1 MVGLFVVN
9 RRIGSF
15 GILIMLLIGIL
26 THSIPK
32 ADGEEEKSG
41 LQSNPIP
48 LHLNL
53 KESAKF
59 SPETRSD
66 VEYIASEEKYSS
78 HEQNTP
84 PPFQHEIKGNSSR
97 WVCGKVTQLVMKS
110 Q

>member
-1 MVGLFVVN
+1 VVGLFIVN

-32 ADGEEEKSG
+32 AGGEEAKSD

-59 SPETRSD
+59 SPETR
-66 VEYIASEEKYSS
+66 
-78 HEQNTP
+78 
-84 PPFQHEIKGNSSR
+84 
-97 WVCGKVTQLVMKS
+97 
-110 Q
+110 

>member
-1 MVGLFVVN
+1 
-9 RRIGSF
+9 
-15 GILIMLLIGIL
+15 MLLTGIL
-26 THSIPK
+26 TQPIP
-32 ADGEEEKSG
+32 AANGEEAESG

-84 PPFQHEIKGNSSR
+84 PPFSTRNKGEFKSMGVWEHFNDEDTNLTLCGSYQSR
-97 WVCGKVTQLVMKS
+97 NYSPNIG
-110 Q
+110 